1 MKKHQKKENA
11 IIYLNVY
18 GEGVLQMKKRRFF
31 IRTGILLVMLAALCY
46 TMYNSVFA
54 KQDRVKEGSIAP
66 NFVLQSVDGKRIE
79 LKDLKGKGVF
89 LNFWGTW
96 CGPCKQEFP
105 YMANQYE
112 VFKDRG
118 VEIVAVNVG
127 ESNIAVKN
135 FMESY
140 GVNFPVAMDK
150 DRQVTEAYDITPL
163 PTTFLINPEGKVI
176 KVIKGT
182 MTERNVYEYM
192 NLIKPKGS

>member
-54 KQDRVKEGSIAP
+54 KQDQIKEGSIAP
-66 NFVLQSVDGKRIE
+66 NFVLQSVDGERIE

-135 FMESY
+135 FMDAY

-163 PTTFLINPEGKVI
+163 PTTFLVNPEGKVI

>member
-54 KQDRVKEGSIAP
+54 KQDQIKEGSIAP
-66 NFVLQSVDGKRIE
+66 NFVLQSVDGERIE

-135 FMESY
+135 FMNAY

>member
-66 NFVLQSVDGKRIE
+66 NFVLQSVDGDRIE

-118 VEIVAVNVG
+118 VEIVAVNVA
-127 ESNIAVKN
+127 ESKIAVKN

>member
-1 MKKHQKKENA
+1 
-11 IIYLNVY
+11 
-18 GEGVLQMKKRRFF
+18 MKKRRFF

-66 NFVLQSVDGKRIE
+66 NFVLQSVDGDRIE

-118 VEIVAVNVG
+118 VEIVAVNVA
-127 ESNIAVKN
+127 ESKIAVKN
-135 FMESY
+135 FMEFY

>member
-54 KQDRVKEGSIAP
+54 KQDQVKEGSIAP
-66 NFVLQSVDGKRIE
+66 NFVLQSVDGERIE

-118 VEIVAVNVG
+118 VEIVAVNVA

-135 FMESY
+135 FMNAY

-150 DRQVTEAYDITPL
+150 DRQVTEAYDIGQL
-163 PTTFLINPEGKVI
+163 PTTLLVNPEGKVI

-182 MTERNVYEYM
+182 MTERQIYEYM

>member
-54 KQDRVKEGSIAP
+54 KQDQIKEGSIAP
-66 NFVLQSVDGKRIE
+66 NFVLQSVDGERIE

-135 FMESY
+135 FMDAY

-163 PTTFLINPEGKVI
+163 PTTFLINPEGKII

>member
-66 NFVLQSVDGKRIE
+66 NFVLQSVDGERIE
-79 LKDLKGKGVF
+79 LKDLKGKGIF

-105 YMANQYE
+105 YMANQYQ

-135 FMESY
+135 FMDAY
-140 GVNFPVAMDK
+140 GVNFPVALDK

>member
-66 NFVLQSVDGKRIE
+66 NFVLQSVDGDRIE

-118 VEIVAVNVG
+118 VEIVAVNVA
-127 ESNIAVKN
+127 ESKIAVKN

-182 MTERNVYEYM
+182 MTERNVHEYM

>member
-54 KQDRVKEGSIAP
+54 KQDQIKEGSIAP
-66 NFVLQSVDGKRIE
+66 NFVLQSVDGERIE
-79 LKDLKGKGVF
+79 LKDLKGKGIF

-135 FMESY
+135 FMDAY

>member
-54 KQDRVKEGSIAP
+54 KQDQVKEGSIAP
-66 NFVLQSVDGKRIE
+66 NFVLQSVDGERIE
-79 LKDLKGKGVF
+79 LNELKGKGVF

-127 ESNIAVKN
+127 ESNIAVKK

>member
-66 NFVLQSVDGKRIE
+66 NFVLQSVDGDRIE

>member
-66 NFVLQSVDGKRIE
+66 NFVLQSVDGDRIE

-105 YMANQYE
+105 YMANQYK

-118 VEIVAVNVG
+118 VEIVAVNVA
-127 ESNIAVKN
+127 ESKIAVKN

-150 DRQVTEAYDITPL
+150 DRQVTEAYDIGQL
-163 PTTFLINPEGKVI
+163 PTTLLINPEGKVI

-182 MTERNVYEYM
+182 MTERQIYEYM

>member
-54 KQDRVKEGSIAP
+54 KQERVKEGSIAP
-66 NFVLQSVDGKRIE
+66 NFVLQSVDGERIE
-79 LKDLKGKGVF
+79 LKDLKGKGIF

-118 VEIVAVNVG
+118 VEIVAVNVA

-150 DRQVTEAYDITPL
+150 DRQVTEAYDIGQL
-163 PTTFLINPEGKVI
+163 PTTLLVNPEGKVL

-182 MTERNVYEYM
+182 MTERQIYDYM

>member
-54 KQDRVKEGSIAP
+54 KQDRIKEGSIAP
-66 NFVLQSVDGKRIE
+66 NFVLQSVDGDRVE

>member
-54 KQDRVKEGSIAP
+54 KQDQVKEGSIAP
-66 NFVLQSVDGKRIE
+66 NFVLQSVDGERIE

-105 YMANQYE
+105 YMANQYQ

-135 FMESY
+135 FMDAY

>member
-66 NFVLQSVDGKRIE
+66 NFVLQSVDGERIE

-112 VFKDRG
+112 LFKDRG
-118 VEIVAVNVG
+118 VEIVAVNVA
-127 ESNIAVKN
+127 ESKIAVKN
-135 FMESY
+135 FMEAY

>member
-66 NFVLQSVDGKRIE
+66 NFVLQSVDGERIE
-79 LKDLKGKGVF
+79 LKELKGKGVF

>member
-66 NFVLQSVDGKRIE
+66 NFVLQSVDGDRIE

-118 VEIVAVNVG
+118 VEIVAVNVA
-127 ESNIAVKN
+127 ESKIAVKN

-150 DRQVTEAYDITPL
+150 DRQVTEAYDITPP
-163 PTTFLINPEGKVI
+163 PTTFLISPEGKVI

>member
-66 NFVLQSVDGKRIE
+66 NFVLQSVDGDRIE

-118 VEIVAVNVG
+118 VEIVAVNVA
-127 ESNIAVKN
+127 ESKIAVKN

-150 DRQVTEAYDITPL
+150 DRQVTDAYDIGQL
-163 PTTFLINPEGKVI
+163 PTTLLLNPEGKVI

-182 MTERNVYEYM
+182 MTERQIYEYM

>member
-1 MKKHQKKENA
+1 MKKK
-11 IIYLNVY
+11 
-18 GEGVLQMKKRRFF
+18 RFF
-31 IRTGILLVMLAALCY
+31 IRTGILLMMLVAFGY
-46 TMYNSVFA
+46 TMYSSVFA

-66 NFVLQSVDGKRIE
+66 NFVLQSVKGDRIE
-79 LKDLKGKGVF
+79 LNDLKGKGIF

-105 YMANQYE
+105 YMANQYKQ
-112 VFKDRG
+112 FKDLG

-135 FMESY
+135 FMDAY

-182 MTERNVYEYM
+182 MTESNIYEYM

>member
-66 NFVLQSVDGKRIE
+66 NFVLQSVDGERIE

-118 VEIVAVNVG
+118 VEIVAVNVA
-127 ESNIAVKN
+127 ESKIAVKN

>member
-54 KQDRVKEGSIAP
+54 KQDQVKEGSIAP
-66 NFVLQSVDGKRIE
+66 NFVLQSVDGERIE
-79 LKDLKGKGVF
+79 LKELKGKGVF

-118 VEIVAVNVG
+118 VVIVAVNVG

-135 FMESY
+135 FMETY

>member
-66 NFVLQSVDGKRIE
+66 NFVLQSVDGERIE

-118 VEIVAVNVG
+118 VEIVAVNVA
-127 ESNIAVKN
+127 ESKIAVKN

-140 GVNFPVAMDK
+140 GVNFPIAMDK

-163 PTTFLINPEGKVI
+163 PTTFLVNPEGRVI

-182 MTERNVYEYM
+182 MTERQIYDYM

>member
-66 NFVLQSVDGKRIE
+66 NFVLQSVDGERIE

-118 VEIVAVNVG
+118 VEIVAVNVA
-127 ESNIAVKN
+127 ESKIAVKN

-140 GVNFPVAMDK
+140 GVNFPIAMDK
-150 DRQVTEAYDITPL
+150 DRQVTEAYDIGQL
-163 PTTFLINPEGKVI
+163 PTTLLVNPEGRVI

-182 MTERNVYEYM
+182 MTERQIYDYM

>member
-1 MKKHQKKENA
+1 
-11 IIYLNVY
+11 
-18 GEGVLQMKKRRFF
+18 MKKRRFF

-66 NFVLQSVDGKRIE
+66 NFVLQSVDGEQIE
-79 LKDLKGKGVF
+79 LKDLKGKGIF

-105 YMANQYE
+105 YMSNQYE
-112 VFKDRG
+112 VFKNRG
-118 VEIVAVNVG
+118 VEIVAVNVA

-150 DRQVTEAYDITPL
+150 DRQVTEAYDIGQL
-163 PTTFLINPEGKVI
+163 PTTLLINPEGKVI

-192 NLIKPKGS
+192 HLIKPKGS

>member
-1 MKKHQKKENA
+1 
-11 IIYLNVY
+11 
-18 GEGVLQMKKRRFF
+18 MKKRRFF

-46 TMYNSVFA
+46 TMFNSVFA

-66 NFVLQSVDGKRIE
+66 NFVLQSVDGDRIE

-118 VEIVAVNVG
+118 VEIVAVNVA
-127 ESNIAVKN
+127 ESKIAVKN

>member
-66 NFVLQSVDGKRIE
+66 NFVLQSVYGDRIE

-118 VEIVAVNVG
+118 VEIVAVNVA
-127 ESNIAVKN
+127 ESKIAVKN

-150 DRQVTEAYDITPL
+150 DRQVTEAYDIGQL
-163 PTTFLINPEGKVI
+163 PTTLLLNPEGKVI

-182 MTERNVYEYM
+182 MTERQIYEYM

>member
-66 NFVLQSVDGKRIE
+66 NFVLQSVDGDRIE
-79 LKDLKGKGVF
+79 LKDLKGKGIF

-118 VEIVAVNVG
+118 VEIVAVNVA
-127 ESNIAVKN
+127 ESKIAVKN

>member
-54 KQDRVKEGSIAP
+54 KQDQIKEGSIAP
-66 NFVLQSVDGKRIE
+66 NFVLQSVDGERIE

-112 VFKDRG
+112 VFKDRD

-135 FMESY
+135 FMDAY

>member
-54 KQDRVKEGSIAP
+54 KQDQIKEGSIAP
-66 NFVLQSVDGKRIE
+66 NFVLQSVDGERIE

-135 FMESY
+135 FMDAY

-163 PTTFLINPEGKVI
+163 PTTFLINPQGKVI

>member
-66 NFVLQSVDGKRIE
+66 NFVLQSVDGERIE
-79 LKDLKGKGVF
+79 LKDLKGKGIF

-105 YMANQYE
+105 YMANQYQ

-135 FMESY
+135 FMDAY

>member
-54 KQDRVKEGSIAP
+54 KQDQIKEGSIAP
-66 NFVLQSVDGKRIE
+66 NFVLQSVDGERIE

-135 FMESY
+135 FMDAY

-150 DRQVTEAYDITPL
+150 DRQVTEAFDITPL

>member
-54 KQDRVKEGSIAP
+54 KQDQVKEGSIAP
-66 NFVLQSVDGKRIE
+66 NFVLQSVDGERIE
-79 LKDLKGKGVF
+79 LKELKGKGVF

-118 VEIVAVNVG
+118 VEIVAINVG

-135 FMESY
+135 FMETY

>member
-66 NFVLQSVDGKRIE
+66 NFVLQSVDGERIE

-135 FMESY
+135 FMGSY

-182 MTERNVYEYM
+182 MTERNVYDYM

>member
-54 KQDRVKEGSIAP
+54 KQDRVKEGSNAP
-66 NFVLQSVDGKRIE
+66 NFVLQSVDGERIE

-118 VEIVAVNVG
+118 VEIVAVNVA
-127 ESNIAVKN
+127 ESKIAVKN